1 MDKVVHFQ
9 IPVEDM
15 QRAKEF
21 YRSIFGWK
29 IQETG
34 MGRDYQLATTT
45 PTDEEGMPTE
55 PGGINGAL
63 YLREKPEECP
73 SIVIN
78 IPSIDDYLEKV
89 ERSGG
94 KVAWPKEPVGDFGL
108 YALVEDTEGNKIG
121 LWEVTGRMSGSV
133 Q

>member
-15 QRAKEF
+15 SRAKEF
-21 YRSIFGWK
+21 YRSIFGWE

-34 MGRDYQLATTT
+34 MGRDYQLVTTT
-45 PTDEEGMPTE
+45 PVDEEGMPTE

-78 IPSIDDYLEKV
+78 VPSIDDYLEKV
-89 ERSGG
+89 ERAGG
-94 KVAWPKEPVGDFGL
+94 KVIAPKEPVGDFGL

-121 LWEVTGRMSGSV
+121 LWEVV
-133 Q
+133 K